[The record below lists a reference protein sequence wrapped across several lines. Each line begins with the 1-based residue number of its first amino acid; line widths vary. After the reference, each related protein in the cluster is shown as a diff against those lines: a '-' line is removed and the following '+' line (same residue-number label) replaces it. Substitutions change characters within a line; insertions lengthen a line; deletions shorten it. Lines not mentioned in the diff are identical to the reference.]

1 MSMSESER
9 YVSGRRAWRR
19 YSGGLLMAGF
29 MLATLVSVAVLLI
42 LLITILVDGIPTLDW
57 QFITSYDSSRPERAG
72 ILAGLVGT
80 IWVVG
85 IAAVICCPLG
95 VATALFLEEFAPRN
109 WLTTAIQINIS
120 NLAGVPSIIYG
131 LVGFAVFVQLIFDGQ
146 RGVIAGALTLTL
158 LVLPIVIITAQET
171 IRTVPR
177 SDRLAAYAM
186 GATKWQVVKHIV
198 LPQSVPGISSGVILA
213 YSRAIGE
220 TAPILVISSIVT
232 ITFLPANILDRFTI
246 LPLQIFNYIRRPQAE
261 FHDLAS
267 SGIIVLLAVL
277 LIMNSLAIIIR
288 NRFETRRN

>member
-1 MSMSESER
+1 MSMSGSGG
-9 YVSGRRAWRR
+9 YVSRRRVWRR

-146 RGVIAGALTLTL
+146 RGVIAGSVDIDATG
-158 LVLPIVIITAQET
+158 TADSDHHGPGDDPDGAAERSSGGLRDGCHEVAGGQAHRPSAIGPWDFERCHPGVFAGDWRDGT
-171 IRTVPR
+171 DPGYIFYRYDYVPPGQHTGSLHDPAVADIQLHSASAGGVPR
-177 SDRLAAYAM
+177 
-186 GATKWQVVKHIV
+186 
-198 LPQSVPGISSGVILA
+198 PGIVGDHCVTGCFVD
-213 YSRAIGE
+213 YE
-220 TAPILVISSIVT
+220 LVSDHN
-232 ITFLPANILDRFTI
+232 PQ
-246 LPLQIFNYIRRPQAE
+246 PL
-261 FHDLAS
+261 
-267 SGIIVLLAVL
+267 
-277 LIMNSLAIIIR
+277 
-288 NRFETRRN
+288 